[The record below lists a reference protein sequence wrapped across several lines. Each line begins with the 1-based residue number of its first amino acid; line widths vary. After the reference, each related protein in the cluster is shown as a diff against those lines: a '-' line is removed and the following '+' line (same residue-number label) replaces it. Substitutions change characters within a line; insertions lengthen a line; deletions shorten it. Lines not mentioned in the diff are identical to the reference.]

1 MFNAIKSTI
10 LFIFLS
16 AAAYAQTNITGVV
29 RDINN
34 KPLEKVSITITGKS
48 LNTITDEKGHFSFTN
63 LPAGKYTLQFS
74 NTGFETIKKTV
85 TSGNHVD
92 ILLLPSTEQLQTVE
106 ITGRKES
113 GYKNTN
119 SFIGSKTA
127 TALKDVPQSI
137 SYVTKELMQD
147 QAAVRMGD
155 VVKNISG
162 VNQFTF
168 YDDLTI
174 RGFRIN
180 GGSTT
185 QLMNGMRTFTGFWKQ
200 PMVNYL
206 ERVEVIKGPASA
218 LFGNASP
225 GGTVNR
231 VTKKPL
237 DQNRQSV
244 SLTAGSFNTVRAL
257 ADITGPLNH
266 KKTILYRLNLGY
278 EDAKSFR
285 TLQFDKNIV
294 IAPSLSFLPTDRTR
308 INIDFVY
315 NRSRSRLDR
324 GQSIFNG
331 QDLYSTPIS
340 QSLNAK
346 NDYLNEATYTAM
358 ASLTHQFNNKLA
370 FNVAYLRTGYDQN
383 LLEHRSSN
391 SYAPDSAGK
400 VINNLVARQVF
411 RRELNQHSDNASAYF
426 TYDANTGKIGHKL
439 LLGYDYS
446 QTIVPPGSYQLTANN
461 YLLKSGG
468 TAAYNPAKAANY
480 VFYDY
485 TLPNGQTIS
494 IPKPNVSSFDL
505 TKNDNKE
512 EDMSQYIY
520 NTANSATKPTYAS
533 LGGLY
538 LQDQLKL
545 GNLQLL
551 VGLRYETYTDRTN
564 YKTDTVKKVR
574 QHALLPRVGL
584 VYSLTK
590 NINLYGIYTKGYNP
604 QDAATQSNPLSGGP
618 FDPLQSELIE
628 GGLKTEWFNG
638 RLTANASVYRI
649 IQKNSLYSAD
659 NTEQPDLMVQI
670 GQETAKGVEFDV
682 AGQIT
687 DNWNMI
693 MSYAYNDATI
703 TQSGKTDADLV
714 GVQKP
719 NAPKHQGNI
728 WTKYTIANGVVKGL
742 GAGIGANFV
751 TERNVSLNK
760 VQHLPGYTLLNAA
773 LYYKWNKV
781 RIQFNFNNITDK
793 IYWVG
798 GYDYLRLF
806 PGAPRSWQTTLT
818 YTF

>member
-1 MFNAIKSTI
+1 MFAALKSTI

-29 RDINN
+29 KDINN
-34 KPLEKVSITITGKS
+34 KPLEKVSISITSKS
-48 LNTITDEKGHFSFTN
+48 LNTLTDEKGAFSFTN

-74 NTGFETIKKTV
+74 NTGFETIKKNV
-85 TSGNHVD
+85 TSGNTVD
-92 ILLLPSTEQLQTVE
+92 VVLLPSTEQLQTVE
-106 ITGRKES
+106 ITGRKEL

-137 SYVTKELMQD
+137 SYVTKELMLD
-147 QAAVRMGD
+147 QAAVRVGD

-244 SLTAGSFNTVRAL
+244 SITAGSFNTVRAL
-257 ADITGPLNH
+257 ADITGPINR

-278 EDAKSFR
+278 ENAKSFR
-285 TLQFDKNIV
+285 DLQFDKNIV
-294 IAPSLSFLPTDRTR
+294 IAPSLSFLPTDKTR
-308 INIDFVY
+308 LNIDFVY

-324 GQSIFNG
+324 GQSILNG

-370 FNVAYLRTGYDQN
+370 FNIAYLRTGYDQN

-391 SYAPDSAGK
+391 SYAPDSSGK
-400 VINNLVARQVF
+400 AINNLVARQVF

-446 QTIVPPGSYQLTANN
+446 QTVVPPGSYQLTANN
-461 YLLKSGG
+461 YLLLNGG
-468 TAAYNPAKAANY
+468 TAAYNPAKAATY
-480 VFYDY
+480 VFYNY

-505 TKNDNKE
+505 TKKDNKE

-520 NTANSATKPTYAS
+520 NTANSATKPTYTS
-533 LGGLY
+533 LGGVY

-551 VGLRYETYTDRTN
+551 VGVRYETYTDRTN

-574 QHALLPRVGL
+574 QHALLPRIGL

-628 GGLKTEWFNG
+628 GGLKTEWLNG

-659 NTEQPDLMVQI
+659 NTIQPDLMVQI
-670 GQETAKGVEFDV
+670 GQETAKGVELDV

-687 DNWNMI
+687 DNWNVI
-693 MSYAYNDATI
+693 LSYAYNDATI
-703 TQSGKTDADLV
+703 TQSGKTDQDLV

-719 NAPKHQGNI
+719 NAPKQQGNL
-728 WTKYTIANGVVKGL
+728 WTKYTISKGIVKGL
-742 GAGIGANFV
+742 GAGVGTNFV

-806 PGAPRSWQTTLT
+806 PGAPRNWQTTLT